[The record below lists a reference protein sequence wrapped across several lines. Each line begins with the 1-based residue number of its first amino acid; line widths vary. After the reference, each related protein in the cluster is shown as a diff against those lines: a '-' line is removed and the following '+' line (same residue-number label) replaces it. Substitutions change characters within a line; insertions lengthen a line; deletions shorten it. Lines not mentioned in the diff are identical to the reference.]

1 MSDVHF
7 GQLSQL
13 TIIYSLKLLPL
24 NIDNCHRYVVIAL
37 SLLSWVNINK
47 EFLKIP
53 FTISL

>member
-1 MSDVHF
+1 MSDMHF

-47 EFLKIP
+47 EF
-53 FTISL
+53 